1 MTLVAERIPSAPRY
15 YVSDDGR
22 VFSTHIRAD
31 GSSLR
36 EIAQN
41 PNTQG
46 YMAVKM
52 TVDGRKVTR
61 AVHTVVAEA
70 WHGRCPPGL
79 EVRHLDGDKLNNNKS
94 NLRYGTKSEN
104 CQDTVDHGRVYTQK
118 LGRED
123 VVEIKRLI
131 RGGKHKMPEIA
142 RMYGVTDG
150 AIYHIRRGV
159 TWKHVA

>member
-22 VFSTHIRAD
+22 VFSTHGRAD

-41 PNTQG
+41 PNTHG

-52 TVDGRKVTR
+52 TVDGKQVTR
-61 AVHTVVAEA
+61 AVHAVVAEA
-70 WHGRCPPGL
+70 WHGRCPTGL
-79 EVRHLDGDKLNNNKS
+79 EVRHLDGDKLNNNKD

-104 CQDTVDHGRVYTQK
+104 CRDTADHGRVFTQK
-118 LGRED
+118 LTRSD
-123 VVEIKRLI
+123 VSKIKKLI
-131 RGGKHKMPEIA
+131 RDAKHKMPEIA
-142 RMYGVTDG
+142 RMFGVTDG
-150 AIYHIRRGV
+150 TIYHIRRGV